1 MTATTGPTRART
13 VRTRLADLWSHRKRI
28 AAALLAAAVLVGGFA
43 AYQRYFAVTRVAFVN
58 FPGFQLAR
66 IERARQS
73 GAVRVEA
80 LDMAALDRAAGYPV
94 VYVFGR
100 GLQLDQTQIEHL
112 REAGRGGTRLFV
124 QGATN
129 PALDVTNLGG
139 PLLDA
144 ANGYLEF
151 GGAENYARLLN
162 FSRVELDG
170 KSFRSDPVEPPVER
184 SMDVLFHLD
193 DDLTLESVDAFDA
206 YYDAQGLRKPDAP
219 KIALLTSVPGPFN
232 ANRDHV
238 DAFIGALEGRAW
250 NVYPIAAVE
259 QRLDFLQRI
268 DPDLVVLMPHG
279 RLTLGRADEAI
290 AWLRERD
297 IPMLTP
303 LSVFQNHDEW
313 VTDQQ
318 GMAGALLTMS
328 VVLPELD
335 GGIAPYAVAA
345 QYTDADGYEIFDA
358 VPGRLDTFCDLVE
371 RWLALRA
378 KPNRDKRVAI
388 YYYKGPGKNAMNAG
402 SLEVAPSLLN
412 LLRSLRDA
420 GYTVEG
426 LPETDDE
433 FWDLV
438 QAKGPVLGPYARG
451 AFEEYVAT
459 GEPALV
465 PAAEY
470 AAWVAEDLEPGMRD
484 AVVEQYGPAP
494 GEYMT
499 VGEGEETALAVA
511 RVEFGNVVILPQPLP
526 GAGDDTFRLVH
537 GARKAPP
544 HPYVASY
551 LWTRNAFGADAVMH
565 FGTHGSLE
573 FTPWKQIALSTFD
586 WSDALVGGLPHVYVY
601 VMSNVGEGIIAK
613 RRSYATTVTHLTPP
627 FMEGGLY
634 EGLRPL
640 RDRLDSFRNAAEGP
654 VRAEHARTIRR
665 LATEMNLHV
674 DLGLDPD
681 ASWSADE
688 MFRLSNHVETIDG
701 EKVAQ
706 GLYTLGNAFTAAE
719 VDATAEL
726 MAIDPIAYALARID
740 TAKGAVEADDLED
753 EVFFERRYRRRAR
766 DAYARRVAGR
776 DAGAVLADLVADADL
791 QHAHA
796 WREAS
801 RRPSDDDI
809 IRGFISMGA
818 GSRGR
823 PGAKASR
830 ADAGELE
837 DLVARILP
845 HPRKVEFVERLQSEQ
860 EFARTSQL
868 LDPVQR
874 ERARTIAAVIP
885 PMAEA
890 IEIAEDPDVFALI
903 EAMQD
908 AALRERT
915 FALLK
920 DPGLVDRVEEEKR
933 RLAEERLA
941 FALDAPQVEA
951 LERAW
956 GHESAKGPAAAAG
969 EDFERTLSVDIERM
983 LSAVAFYREHRTT
996 LGDQLRGVD
1005 APVAARLRKVLGDVA
1020 FDRRLDAAVG
1030 AAEVELEERAARDAE
1045 LARAVLT
1052 LEASVTGIDRHRD
1065 GLRDSSDLEL
1075 GSVAR
1080 ALAGGYVDPS
1090 PGGDPILNPD
1100 AVPTGRN
1107 LFSIDAEKTPSP
1119 EAWTVGR
1126 GLAEA
1131 LLDEHRSRHDAWP
1144 RKVAFTLWPSDFI
1157 ATEGATIGQI
1167 FHLLGVEPVWDPFGR
1182 VADLRLMPAADLG
1195 RPRIDVVVQTAG
1207 QLRDLAASR
1216 LALIN
1221 RAVAMA
1227 AEARDADAH
1236 ANFVQAGRLRAEEV
1250 MKEKGLSPA
1259 DARRYSTLRVFGGVN
1274 GNYGTAIMEMV
1285 ESGDRWEEDAQVAD
1299 QYLRNMGAVYDEG
1312 DLWSFYAEGIFEAAL
1327 ADTEIVVQPRESHT
1341 WGALSLDH
1349 VYEFMGGLSMAVRHV
1364 TGRDADAYFND
1375 FRNAQRPRVTD
1386 LTETVWTE
1394 ARSTL
1399 LNPAWIGE
1407 LQEGGASSA
1416 EQFAETFRN
1425 TYGWNV
1431 MKPAAIDD
1439 ALWNE
1444 MYDVYVD
1451 DRHGLGVE
1459 AFFRR
1464 ENPYALQEMTAVML
1478 ETVRKGLW
1486 DATAEQVA
1494 VLAELHTR
1502 LVEEFEAGCSG
1513 FVCDNAALA
1522 TFIAE
1527 QAPADLAAAYRTEL
1541 QRNLTSS
1548 VELTEASVVLAEQDA
1563 EPRPAD
1569 TAASGPSPAR
1579 AAWLGAVL
1587 VGVLFAVALLVLRRR
1602 RTTT

>member
-1 MTATTGPTRART
+1 MTAMTERTRMRTARAR
-13 VRTRLADLWSHRKRI
+13 LARLWSRRRRI
-28 AAALLAAAVLVGGFA
+28 AAAALAAAVLWSGFA
-43 AYQRYFAVTRVAFVN
+43 AYQRHLAVTRVAFVN

-66 IERARQS
+66 IERARPH
-73 GAVRVEA
+73 GAVRIEA
-80 LDMAALDRAAGYPV
+80 LDLAALDRAAGYPV

-100 GLQLDQTQIEHL
+100 GLQLDETQLAQL
-112 REAGRGGTRLFV
+112 RAAGRRGTRLFV

-129 PALDVTNLGG
+129 PTLDVTNLRG
-139 PLLDA
+139 PQLDA
-144 ANGYLEF
+144 VNGYLKF

-162 FSRVELDG
+162 FSRAELDG
-170 KSFRSDPVEPPVER
+170 KAFRSDPVRPPVER
-184 SMDVLFHLD
+184 SMDVLFHLE
-193 DDLTLESVDAFDA
+193 DDLTFETVDAFDA
-206 YYDAQGLRKPDAP
+206 WYDAQGLAKPGAP

-238 DAFIGALEGRAW
+238 DAFIRALEGRAW
-250 NVYPIAAVE
+250 NVYPVAAVE
-259 QRLDFLQRI
+259 QRLDFLRRI
-268 DPDLVVLMPHG
+268 EPDLVVLMPHG

-297 IPMLTP
+297 VPMLTP
-303 LSVFQNHDEW
+303 LSVFRNHDDW

-335 GGIAPYAVAA
+335 GGVAPYAVAA
-345 QYTDADGYEIFDA
+345 QFTDADGYEIFDA
-358 VPGRLDTFCDLVE
+358 LPERLDTFCDLIE
-371 RWLALRA
+371 RWLALKA

-388 YYYKGPGKNAMNAG
+388 YYYKGPGKNAMTAG

-420 GYTVEG
+420 GYTVDG
-426 LPETDDE
+426 LPETDEE
-433 FWDLV
+433 FRELV
-438 QAKGPVLGPYARG
+438 QTKGAVLGPYARG
-451 AFEEYVAT
+451 AFEEYVAA
-459 GEPALV
+459 GDPALV
-465 PAAEY
+465 PTAEY
-470 AAWVAEDLEPGMRD
+470 AAWVEADLEPDMRD

-499 VGEGEETALAVA
+499 VGDGAETALAVA
-511 RVEFGNVVILPQPLP
+511 RVRFGNVAILPQPLP
-526 GAGDDTFRLVH
+526 GVGDDTFRLVH

-551 LWTRNAFGADAVMH
+551 LWTRNAFEADAVMH

-573 FTPWKQIALSTFD
+573 FTPWKQIALSSFD
-586 WSDALVGGLPHVYVY
+586 WPDALIGGLPHVYVY

-613 RRSYATTVTHLTPP
+613 RRSYAATVTHLTPP

-634 EGLRPL
+634 AGLRPL
-640 RDRLDSFRNAAEGP
+640 QDRLDNWRNAADGP

-665 LATEMNLHV
+665 LATEMSLHA

-681 ASWSADE
+681 AEWSADDL
-688 MFRLSNHVETIDG
+688 FRLSNHVETIDG
-701 EKVAQ
+701 EKVTQ
-706 GLYTLGNAFTAAE
+706 GLHTLGNAFTAE
-719 VDATAEL
+719 EIDATAEL
-726 MAIDPIAYALARID
+726 MAIDPIAWALARID
-740 TAKGAVEADDLED
+740 TVKGAVEADDLED
-753 EVFFERRYRRRAR
+753 EVFFEHRYRQRAR
-766 DAYARRVAGR
+766 RVYARRAAGR
-776 DAGAVLADLVADADL
+776 DAGTVLAGLVADEDL
-791 QHAHA
+791 RHAHA
-796 WREAS
+796 WREAA
-801 RRPSDDDI
+801 RRPSDDEV

-818 GSRGR
+818 PARGR
-823 PGAKASR
+823 PAAAVPETR
-830 ADAGELE
+830 AGELE

-845 HPRKVEFVERLQSEQ
+845 HPGKVEFVERLRSEQ
-860 EFARTSQL
+860 EFARTSQI
-868 LDPVQR
+868 LDPAQL
-874 ERARTIAAVIP
+874 ERAKVVAAVIP

-890 IEIAEDPDVFALI
+890 LEIAQDPDVFSLL

-933 RLAEERLA
+933 RLAAERLA
-941 FALDAPQVEA
+941 SALDMPRVEA

-956 GHESAKGPAAAAG
+956 RHEAAG
-969 EDFERTLSVDIERM
+969 ELVTAASEDVERA
-983 LSAVAFYREHRTT
+983 LSAVAFYREHRTA
-996 LGDQLRGVD
+996 LRGQLRGAA
-1005 APVAARLRKVLGDVA
+1005 APAADRLRRILGDPA
-1020 FDRRLDAAVG
+1020 FDRRLGAAVDAA
-1030 AAEVELEERAARDAE
+1030 ELELQERAARDAE

-1052 LEASVTGIDRHRD
+1052 LEASVAGIDRHRG
-1065 GLRDSSDLEL
+1065 GLRDSADLEL
-1075 GSVAR
+1075 RSVAR
-1080 ALAGGYVDPS
+1080 ALAGGYVEPS
-1090 PGGDPILNPD
+1090 PGGDPIVNPD

-1107 LFSIDAEKTPSP
+1107 LYSIDAEKTPSR
-1119 EAWTVGR
+1119 EAWAVGR
-1126 GLAEA
+1126 RLAET
-1131 LLDEHRSRHDAWP
+1131 LLDEHRQRRGAYP

-1157 ATEGATIGQI
+1157 GTEGATIGQI
-1167 FHLLGVEPVWDPFGR
+1167 FYLLGVEPVWDPFGR
-1182 VADLRLMPAADLG
+1182 VANLRLIPAADLG

-1221 RAVAMA
+1221 RAVALA

-1236 ANFVQAGRLRAEEV
+1236 ANFVHAGRLRAEEV

-1285 ESGDRWEEDAQVAD
+1285 ERGDRWEDDAEVAGR
-1299 QYLRNMGAVYDEG
+1299 YLRNMGAVYDEG
-1312 DLWSFYAEGIFEAAL
+1312 ELWSFYADGVFEAAL

-1386 LTETVWTE
+1386 LNETVWTE

-1416 EQFAETFRN
+1416 ERFAETFRN

-1439 ALWNE
+1439 TLWNE
-1444 MYDVYVD
+1444 LYAVYVD
-1451 DRHGLGVE
+1451 DRHDLGVE

-1478 ETVRKGLW
+1478 ETVRKGYW
-1486 DATAEQVA
+1486 EASARQIE

-1522 TFIAE
+1522 SFIAGH
-1527 QAPADLAAAYRTEL
+1527 APPDLAESYRSEL
-1541 QRNLTSS
+1541 QRALTSS
-1548 VELTEASVVLAEQDA
+1548 VELAEAGVVLAEQEA
-1563 EPRPAD
+1563 ETQPAD
-1569 TAASGPSPAR
+1569 SPANR
-1579 AAWLGAVL
+1579 PPARRLAYLGAAIVAGLL
-1587 VGVLFAVALLVLRRR
+1587 VAALLVLRRR
-1602 RTTT
+1602 RRTT

>member
-1 MTATTGPTRART
+1 MAAQRETDEDEMTPTTEPTR
-13 VRTRLADLWSHRKRI
+13 VRTLRARLAGLWSRRRTI
-28 AAALLAAAVLVGGFA
+28 AAALLAAAGLWGAAA
-43 AYQRYFAVTRVAFVN
+43 AYQHYLAVTRVAFVN

-73 GAVRVEA
+73 GAVRVES
-80 LDMAALDRAAGYPV
+80 LDLASLDRVAGYPV
-94 VYVFGR
+94 AYVFGR
-100 GLQLDQTQIEHL
+100 GLQLDETQLEHL
-112 REAGRGGTRLFV
+112 REAGRRGTRLFV

-129 PALDVTNLGG
+129 PALDVTNLRGAQ
-139 PLLDA
+139 LDA

-170 KSFRSDPVEPPVER
+170 KAFRSDPVEPPVER

-193 DDLTLESVDAFDA
+193 DDLTFETVDAFDA
-206 YYDAQGLRKPDAP
+206 YYDAEGLAKADAP
-219 KIALLTSVPGPFN
+219 KIALITSVPGPFN

-238 DAFIGALEGRAW
+238 DAFIRALEGRAW
-250 NVYPIAAVE
+250 NVYPMAAAE
-259 QRLDFLQRI
+259 KRLDFLKRI

-290 AWLRERD
+290 GWLRERD

-303 LSVFQNHDEW
+303 VSVFQNHDDW

-318 GMAGALLTMS
+318 GMAGSMLTMS

-335 GGIAPYAVAA
+335 GGVAPYAVAA
-345 QYTDADGYEIFDA
+345 QFTDADGYEIFDA
-358 VPGRLDTFCDLVE
+358 LPERLETFCDLVE
-371 RWLALRA
+371 GWLELKA

-412 LLRSLRDA
+412 LLRALRDA

-433 FWDLV
+433 FWALV
-438 QAKGPVLGPYARG
+438 QAKGPVMGPYARG

-459 GEPALV
+459 GDPALV

-470 AAWVAEDLEPGMRD
+470 AAWVEADLEAGMRD

-511 RVEFGNVVILPQPLP
+511 RVQFGNVVILPQPLP

-537 GARKAPP
+537 GAQKAPP

-573 FTPWKQIALSTFD
+573 FTPWKQIALSAFD
-586 WSDALVGGLPHVYVY
+586 WADALVGGLPHVYVY

-613 RRSYATTVTHLTPP
+613 RRSYAATVTHLTPP

-640 RDRLDSFRNAAEGP
+640 RDRLDSYRNAADGP

-681 ASWSADE
+681 AAWSADE

-701 EKVAQ
+701 EKVTQ
-706 GLYTLGNAFTAAE
+706 GLYTLGSAFTADE
-719 VDATAEL
+719 VDSTAEL

-740 TAKGAVEADDLED
+740 TVKGAVEAADLED
-753 EVFFERRYRRRAR
+753 EVYFERRYRRRAR
-766 DAYARRVAGR
+766 DAYARRVAGA
-776 DAGAVLADLVADADL
+776 DAGAVLSSLVANADL

-818 GSRGR
+818 GARNR
-823 PGAKASR
+823 PDAAVPEAR
-830 ADAGELE
+830 AGELE

-874 ERARTIAAVIP
+874 ERAKTIAAVVP

-890 IEIAEDPDVFALI
+890 IEIAEDPDVFALL
-903 EAMQD
+903 ETMQVE
-908 AALRERT
+908 ALRERT

-933 RLAEERLA
+933 RLAAERLA

-951 LERAW
+951 LGRAW
-956 GHESAKGPAAAAG
+956 GHGSADGLVTAAS
-969 EDFERTLSVDIERM
+969 EDIEGA
-983 LSAVAFYREHRTT
+983 LSAVAFYREHRAT
-996 LGDQLRGVD
+996 LRDQLRD
-1005 APVAARLRKVLGDVA
+1005 AAAPAADGLRKILDDPA
-1020 FDRRLDAAVG
+1020 FDPRLDAAVD
-1030 AAEVELEERAARDAE
+1030 AAGVELEARAARDAE

-1052 LEASVTGIDRHRD
+1052 LETSVAGIDRHRK

-1075 GSVAR
+1075 ESVAR
-1080 ALAGGYVDPS
+1080 GLAGGYVEPT
-1090 PGGDPILNPD
+1090 PGGDPIVNPD

-1131 LLDEHRSRHDAWP
+1131 LLDEHRRRHDAWP
-1144 RKVAFTLWPSDFI
+1144 KKVAFTLWPSDFI
-1157 ATEGATIGQI
+1157 GTRGR
-1167 FHLLGVEPVWDPFGR
+1167 HHRPDLLPARGRAGVGPVRAGR
-1182 VADLRLMPAADLG
+1182 RPAPDAGG
-1195 RPRIDVVVQTAG
+1195 RPR
-1207 QLRDLAASR
+1207 
-1216 LALIN
+1216 
-1221 RAVAMA
+1221 
-1227 AEARDADAH
+1227 
-1236 ANFVQAGRLRAEEV
+1236 
-1250 MKEKGLSPA
+1250 PA
-1259 DARRYSTLRVFGGVN
+1259 
-1274 GNYGTAIMEMV
+1274 
-1285 ESGDRWEEDAQVAD
+1285 
-1299 QYLRNMGAVYDEG
+1299 
-1312 DLWSFYAEGIFEAAL
+1312 
-1327 ADTEIVVQPRESHT
+1327 PH
-1341 WGALSLDH
+1341 
-1349 VYEFMGGLSMAVRHV
+1349 
-1364 TGRDADAYFND
+1364 
-1375 FRNAQRPRVTD
+1375 
-1386 LTETVWTE
+1386 
-1394 ARSTL
+1394 
-1399 LNPAWIGE
+1399 
-1407 LQEGGASSA
+1407 
-1416 EQFAETFRN
+1416 
-1425 TYGWNV
+1425 
-1431 MKPAAIDD
+1431 
-1439 ALWNE
+1439 
-1444 MYDVYVD
+1444 
-1451 DRHGLGVE
+1451 
-1459 AFFRR
+1459 
-1464 ENPYALQEMTAVML
+1464 
-1478 ETVRKGLW
+1478 
-1486 DATAEQVA
+1486 
-1494 VLAELHTR
+1494 
-1502 LVEEFEAGCSG
+1502 
-1513 FVCDNAALA
+1513 
-1522 TFIAE
+1522 
-1527 QAPADLAAAYRTEL
+1527 
-1541 QRNLTSS
+1541 
-1548 VELTEASVVLAEQDA
+1548 
-1563 EPRPAD
+1563 
-1569 TAASGPSPAR
+1569 
-1579 AAWLGAVL
+1579 
-1587 VGVLFAVALLVLRRR
+1587 RRR
-1602 RTTT
+1602 RPDRRPAPATSPPRASR

>member
-1 MTATTGPTRART
+1 MTARMIPTRARA
-13 VRTRLADLWSHRKRI
+13 VRAQLARLWLHRKRI
-28 AAALLAAAVLVGGFA
+28 AAAALAAAALWGGFA
-43 AYQRYFAVTRVAFVN
+43 AYQRHLAVTRVAFVN

-66 IERARQS
+66 IERARPH
-73 GAVRVEA
+73 GAVRVES
-80 LDMAALDRAAGYPV
+80 LDLESLDRAASYPV

-100 GLQLDQTQIEHL
+100 GLQLEETQLAHL
-112 REAGRGGTRLFV
+112 REAGRRGTRLFV

-129 PALDVTNLGG
+129 PTIDVTNLRG
-139 PLLDA
+139 PHLDA

-151 GGAENYARLLN
+151 GGADNYARLLN

-170 KSFRSDPVEPPVER
+170 KALRSDPVQPPVER

-193 DDLTLESVDAFDA
+193 DDLTFEDVGAFNA
-206 YYDAQGLRKPDAP
+206 YYDAQGLAKPNAP

-238 DAFIGALEGRAW
+238 DAFISALEGRAW
-250 NVYPIAAVE
+250 NVYPVAAVE
-259 QRLDFLQRI
+259 KRLDFLQQI
-268 DPDLVVLMPHG
+268 APDLVVLMPHG

-303 LSVFQNHDEW
+303 VSVFQNHDDW
-313 VTDQQ
+313 VSDQQ
-318 GMAGALLTMS
+318 GMAGAMLTMS

-335 GGIAPYAVAA
+335 GGVAPYAVAA
-345 QYTDADGYEIFDA
+345 QFTDADGYEIFDA
-358 VPGRLDTFCDLVE
+358 LPERLDTFCDLVE
-371 RWLALRA
+371 RWLALKA

-402 SLEVAPSLLN
+402 SMEVAPSLLN
-412 LLRSLRDA
+412 LLRALRDA
-420 GYTVEG
+420 GYTVDG

-433 FWDLV
+433 FWQLI
-438 QAKGPVLGPYARG
+438 QTKGPVLGPYARG

-459 GEPALV
+459 GSPALV
-465 PAAEY
+465 PAGEY
-470 AAWVAEDLEPGMRD
+470 AEWLDADLEPGMRD

-499 VGEGEETALAVA
+499 TGDGEETALAVA
-511 RVEFGNVVILPQPLP
+511 RVRFGNVAILPQPLP
-526 GAGDDTFRLVH
+526 GVGDDTFRLVH
-537 GARKAPP
+537 GAQKAPP

-573 FTPWKQIALSTFD
+573 FTPWKQIALSAFD

-613 RRSYATTVTHLTPP
+613 RRSYAATVTHLTPP

-634 EGLRPL
+634 EGLGPL
-640 RDRLDSFRNAAEGP
+640 RNRLDSYRNAADGP
-654 VRAEHARTIRR
+654 VRAEHARTIQR
-665 LATEMNLHV
+665 LAAEMNLHV

-681 ASWSADE
+681 AAWSADE

-706 GLYTLGNAFTAAE
+706 GLYTLGSAFTAAE
-719 VDATAEL
+719 VDSTAEL

-740 TAKGAVEADDLED
+740 TVQGAVDAAELED
-753 EVFFERRYRRRAR
+753 EVLFDRRYRRRAR
-766 DAYARRVAGR
+766 DAYARRTAGE
-776 DAGAVLADLVADADL
+776 DAAAVLSDLVADADL

-796 WREAS
+796 WRDAA

-809 IRGFISMGA
+809 ILGFISMGA
-818 GSRGR
+818 GIRN
-823 PGAKASR
+823 R
-830 ADAGELE
+830 ADAAVAEAHAGELE

-845 HPRKVEFVERLQSEQ
+845 HPAKVEFVERLQSEQ

-874 ERARTIAAVIP
+874 ERAKTIAAVIP
-885 PMAEA
+885 PMAA
-890 IEIAEDPDVFALI
+890 ALKIAEDPDVFTLI

-908 AALRERT
+908 ETLRART
-915 FALLK
+915 FALLD

-933 RLAEERLA
+933 RLAAERLA
-941 FALDAPQVEA
+941 LALDASHIAALGLAWDHEA
-951 LERAW
+951 TGELT
-956 GHESAKGPAAAAG
+956 AAAD
-969 EDFERTLSVDIERM
+969 EVIEQTLS
-983 LSAVAFYREHRTT
+983 ATAFYREHHATLRGK
-996 LGDQLRGVD
+996 LGDVVTPEAD
-1005 APVAARLRKVLGDVA
+1005 RLRKILNDPA
-1020 FDRRLDAAVG
+1020 FDRRLDKAVDAAG
-1030 AAEVELEERAARDAE
+1030 VELEDRAARDAE

-1052 LEASVTGIDRHRD
+1052 LEAGVHGIDRHRD
-1065 GLRDSSDLEL
+1065 GLRDSTALEL
-1075 GSVAR
+1075 ESVVR
-1080 ALAGGYVDPS
+1080 ALGGGYVDPS
-1090 PGGDPILNPD
+1090 PGGDPIVNPD

-1119 EAWTVGR
+1119 EAWAVGR
-1126 GLAEA
+1126 RLAET
-1131 LLDEHRSRHDAWP
+1131 LLDEHRSRHDAYP
-1144 RKVAFTLWPSDFI
+1144 QKVAFTLWPSEFI
-1157 ATEGATIGQI
+1157 GTEGATIGQI
-1167 FHLLGVEPVWDPFGR
+1167 LYLLGVEPVWDPFGR

-1227 AEARDADAH
+1227 AEARDADAP
-1236 ANFVQAGRLRAEEV
+1236 ANFVHAGRLRAEEV
-1250 MKEKGLSPA
+1250 MKERGLSPA

-1274 GNYGTAIMEMV
+1274 GAYGTAIMEMV
-1285 ESGDRWEEDAQVAD
+1285 ERGDRWEDDAEVAG

-1312 DLWSFYAEGIFEAAL
+1312 ELWSFYADGIFEAAL
-1327 ADTEIVVQPRESHT
+1327 AGTEVVVQPRESNT

-1375 FRNAQRPRVTD
+1375 FRNTHRPRVTD
-1386 LTETVWTE
+1386 LNETVWTE

-1399 LNPAWIGE
+1399 LNPAYIGE

-1444 MYDVYVD
+1444 LYEVYVD
-1451 DRHGLGVE
+1451 DRYDIGIE

-1486 DATAEQVA
+1486 DASQQQVA
-1494 VLAELHTR
+1494 VLAELHAR

-1522 TFIAE
+1522 SFIAE
-1527 QAPADLAAAYRTEL
+1527 QAPADLATSYRREL
-1541 QRNLTSS
+1541 QRAVMSS
-1548 VELTEASVVLAEQDA
+1548 VELTDASVVLAEQEA
-1563 EPRPAD
+1563 ETRPAD
-1569 TAASGPSPAR
+1569 AAANRPGPAR
-1579 AAWLGAVL
+1579 AAWLGVAV
-1587 VGVLFAVALLVLRRR
+1587 VAALFVIALLALRRRR
-1602 RTTT
+1602 RTT

>member
-1 MTATTGPTRART
+1 M
-13 VRTRLADLWSHRKRI
+13 
-28 AAALLAAAVLVGGFA
+28 
-43 AYQRYFAVTRVAFVN
+43 
-58 FPGFQLAR
+58 
-66 IERARQS
+66 
-73 GAVRVEA
+73 
-80 LDMAALDRAAGYPV
+80 
-94 VYVFGR
+94 
-100 GLQLDQTQIEHL
+100 
-112 REAGRGGTRLFV
+112 
-124 QGATN
+124 
-129 PALDVTNLGG
+129 
-139 PLLDA
+139 
-144 ANGYLEF
+144 
-151 GGAENYARLLN
+151 
-162 FSRVELDG
+162 
-170 KSFRSDPVEPPVER
+170 
-184 SMDVLFHLD
+184 
-193 DDLTLESVDAFDA
+193 
-206 YYDAQGLRKPDAP
+206 
-219 KIALLTSVPGPFN
+219 
-232 ANRDHV
+232 
-238 DAFIGALEGRAW
+238 
-250 NVYPIAAVE
+250 
-259 QRLDFLQRI
+259 
-268 DPDLVVLMPHG
+268 
-279 RLTLGRADEAI
+279 
-290 AWLRERD
+290 
-297 IPMLTP
+297 
-303 LSVFQNHDEW
+303 
-313 VTDQQ
+313 
-318 GMAGALLTMS
+318 
-328 VVLPELD
+328 
-335 GGIAPYAVAA
+335 
-345 QYTDADGYEIFDA
+345 
-358 VPGRLDTFCDLVE
+358 
-371 RWLALRA
+371 
-378 KPNRDKRVAI
+378 
-388 YYYKGPGKNAMNAG
+388 
-402 SLEVAPSLLN
+402 
-412 LLRSLRDA
+412 
-420 GYTVEG
+420 
-426 LPETDDE
+426 
-433 FWDLV
+433 
-438 QAKGPVLGPYARG
+438 
-451 AFEEYVAT
+451 
-459 GEPALV
+459 
-465 PAAEY
+465 
-470 AAWVAEDLEPGMRD
+470 
-484 AVVEQYGPAP
+484 
-494 GEYMT
+494 
-499 VGEGEETALAVA
+499 
-511 RVEFGNVVILPQPLP
+511 
-526 GAGDDTFRLVH
+526 
-537 GARKAPP
+537 
-544 HPYVASY
+544 
-551 LWTRNAFGADAVMH
+551 
-565 FGTHGSLE
+565 
-573 FTPWKQIALSTFD
+573 
-586 WSDALVGGLPHVYVY
+586 
-601 VMSNVGEGIIAK
+601 
-613 RRSYATTVTHLTPP
+613 
-627 FMEGGLY
+627 
-634 EGLRPL
+634 
-640 RDRLDSFRNAAEGP
+640 
-654 VRAEHARTIRR
+654 
-665 LATEMNLHV
+665 
-674 DLGLDPD
+674 
-681 ASWSADE
+681 
-688 MFRLSNHVETIDG
+688 
-701 EKVAQ
+701 
-706 GLYTLGNAFTAAE
+706 
-719 VDATAEL
+719 
-726 MAIDPIAYALARID
+726 
-740 TAKGAVEADDLED
+740 
-753 EVFFERRYRRRAR
+753 
-766 DAYARRVAGR
+766 
-776 DAGAVLADLVADADL
+776 LADLVADADL

-818 GSRGR
+818 GGR
-823 PGAKASR
+823 DRPKATASKAR
-830 ADAGELE
+830 AGELE

-874 ERARTIAAVIP
+874 ERAKTIAAVIP

-890 IEIAEDPDVFALI
+890 IEIAEDPDVFPLL

-941 FALDAPQVEA
+941 LALDAPQVEA

-956 GHESAKGPAAAAG
+956 RHEADGGLAAAAS
-969 EDFERTLSVDIERM
+969 EDIERT
-983 LSAVAFYREHRTT
+983 LSAVAFYREHRTA
-996 LGDQLRGVD
+996 LGGQLRAVD
-1005 APVAARLRKVLGDVA
+1005 APAADRLRKVLDDAA

-1030 AAEVELEERAARDAE
+1030 AAEVELEARAARDAE

-1090 PGGDPILNPD
+1090 PGGDPIVNPD

-1131 LLDEHRSRHDAWP
+1131 LLEEHRSRHDAYP

-1157 ATEGATIGQI
+1157 GTEGATIGQI
-1167 FHLLGVEPVWDPFGR
+1167 FYLLGVEPVWDPFGR

-1227 AEARDADAH
+1227 AEARDGDAH

-1285 ESGDRWEEDAQVAD
+1285 ERGDRWEDDAEVAG

-1312 DLWSFYAEGIFEAAL
+1312 ELWSFYAEGIFEAAL

-1399 LNPAWIGE
+1399 LNPAYIGE

-1439 ALWNE
+1439 ALWDE
-1444 MYDVYVD
+1444 LYEVYVD
-1451 DRHGLGVE
+1451 DRHDLGVE

-1486 DATAEQVA
+1486 DATPQQVA

-1522 TFIAE
+1522 SFIAE
-1527 QAPADLAAAYRTEL
+1527 SAPADLAAAYRSEL
-1541 QRNLTSS
+1541 QRNLTTS
-1548 VELTEASVVLAEQDA
+1548 VELAEASVVLAEQDA

-1569 TAASGPSPAR
+1569 AAASGPSPAR
-1579 AAWLGAVL
+1579 AAWLGVVL
-1587 VGVLFAVALLVLRRR
+1587 VAALFAVALLVLRRR
-1602 RTTT
+1602 RTT

>member
-1 MTATTGPTRART
+1 MTPTTEPTRTRAIR
-13 VRTRLADLWSHRKRI
+13 RRLAELWSHRKRI
-28 AAALLAAAVLVGGFA
+28 AAALLAAAVLGSGFV
-43 AYQRYFAVTRVAFVN
+43 AYQHYLAVTRVAFVN

-100 GLQLDQTQIEHL
+100 GLQLDEAQLAHL
-112 REAGRGGTRLFV
+112 REAGRRGTRLFV

-129 PALDVTNLGG
+129 PALDVTNLRG
-139 PLLDA
+139 PQLDA
-144 ANGYLEF
+144 ANAYLEF

-162 FSRVELDG
+162 FSRAELDG
-170 KSFRSDPVEPPVER
+170 KAFRADPVQPPVER

-193 DDLTLESVDAFDA
+193 DDLTFETVDAFDD
-206 YYDAQGLRKPDAP
+206 YYDAQGLAKADAP
-219 KIALLTSVPGPFN
+219 TIALLTSVPGPFN

-238 DAFIGALEGRAW
+238 DAFIRALEGRAW
-250 NVYPIAAVE
+250 NVYPLAATE
-259 QRLDFLQRI
+259 KRLDFLRQI
-268 DPDLVVLMPHG
+268 EPDLVVLMPHG

-290 AWLRERD
+290 SWLRERD

-303 LSVFQNHDEW
+303 LSVFQNHDDW
-313 VTDQQ
+313 ATDQQ

-345 QYTDADGYEIFDA
+345 QFTDADGYEIFDA
-358 VPGRLDTFCDLVE
+358 LPERLETFCDLVE
-371 RWLALRA
+371 RWLALKA

-402 SLEVAPSLLN
+402 SMEVAPSLLN

-433 FWDLV
+433 FWELV
-438 QAKGPVLGPYARG
+438 QTKGPVLGPYARG
-451 AFEEYVAT
+451 AFEEFVAA

-465 PAAEY
+465 PAGEY
-470 AAWVAEDLEPGMRD
+470 AAWLAEDLEPGMRD

-640 RDRLDSFRNAAEGP
+640 RDRLDSYRNAADGP

-665 LATEMNLHV
+665 LAAEMNLHV

-681 ASWSADE
+681 AAWSADE

-706 GLYTLGNAFTAAE
+706 GLYTLGSAFTATE
-719 VDATAEL
+719 VDSTAEL

-740 TAKGAVEADDLED
+740 TVKGAVEADDLED
-753 EVFFERRYRRRAR
+753 EVFFDRRYRQRAR
-766 DAYARRVAGR
+766 GAYARRVAGR
-776 DAGAVLADLVADADL
+776 DAEAVLADLVADADR
-791 QHAHA
+791 QHARA
-796 WREAS
+796 WREAA

-809 IRGFISMGA
+809 IRGFISMGT
-818 GSRGR
+818 GSRNR
-823 PGAKASR
+823 PKATASKAR
-830 ADAGELE
+830 AGELE

-890 IEIAEDPDVFALI
+890 IEIAEDPDVFALL

-908 AALRERT
+908 GALRERT

-933 RLAEERLA
+933 RLAAERLA
-941 FALDAPQVEA
+941 LALDAPQVEA

-956 GHESAKGPAAAAG
+956 RHESAKGLAAAAS
-969 EDFERTLSVDIERM
+969 EDIGRT
-983 LSAVAFYREHRTT
+983 LSAVAFYREHRAT
-996 LGDQLRGVD
+996 LDGQLRGVD
-1005 APVAARLRKVLGDVA
+1005 KPAADRLRKILDDAA

-1090 PGGDPILNPD
+1090 PGGDPIVNPD

-1119 EAWTVGR
+1119 EAWAVGR
-1126 GLAEA
+1126 RLAEA
-1131 LLDEHRSRHDAWP
+1131 LLEEHRSRHDAYP

-1157 ATEGATIGQI
+1157 GTEGATIGQI
-1167 FHLLGVEPVWDPFGR
+1167 FYLLGVEPVWDPFGR

-1285 ESGDRWEEDAQVAD
+1285 ERGDRWEDDAEVAG

-1312 DLWSFYAEGIFEAAL
+1312 ELWSFYAEGIFEAAL

-1399 LNPAWIGE
+1399 LNPAYISE

-1416 EQFAETFRN
+1416 GQFAETFRN

-1444 MYDVYVD
+1444 LYEVYVD
-1451 DRHGLGVE
+1451 DRHDLGVE

-1522 TFIAE
+1522 SFIAE
-1527 QAPADLAAAYRTEL
+1527 QAPADLAAAYRSEL

-1569 TAASGPSPAR
+1569 AAASGPSPAR

-1587 VGVLFAVALLVLRRR
+1587 VAALFAVALLVLRRR
-1602 RTTT
+1602 RTT

>member
-1 MTATTGPTRART
+1 MTPTTEPTR
-13 VRTRLADLWSHRKRI
+13 VRTLRARLAGLWSHRRTI
-28 AAALLAAAVLVGGFA
+28 AAALLAAAGLWGAAA
-43 AYQRYFAVTRVAFVN
+43 AYQHYLAVTRVAFVN

-73 GAVRVEA
+73 GAVRVES
-80 LDMAALDRAAGYPV
+80 LDLASLERVADHPV
-94 VYVFGR
+94 AYIFGR
-100 GLQLDQTQIEHL
+100 GLQLDETQLGHL
-112 REAGRGGTRLFV
+112 REAGRRGTRLFV

-129 PALDVTNLGG
+129 PALDVTNLRGAQ
-139 PLLDA
+139 LDA

-170 KSFRSDPVEPPVER
+170 KAFRADPVEPPVER

-193 DDLTLESVDAFDA
+193 DDLTFETVDAFDA
-206 YYDAQGLRKPDAP
+206 YYDGQGLAKAEAP
-219 KIALLTSVPGPFN
+219 KIALITSVPGPFN

-238 DAFIGALEGRAW
+238 DAFIRALEGRAW
-250 NVYPIAAVE
+250 NVYPMAAAE
-259 QRLDFLQRI
+259 KRLDFLKRI

-290 AWLRERD
+290 GWLRERD

-303 LSVFQNHDEW
+303 VSVFQNHDDW

-318 GMAGALLTMS
+318 GMAGSMLTMS

-335 GGIAPYAVAA
+335 GGVAPYAVAA
-345 QYTDADGYEIFDA
+345 QFTDADGYEIFDA
-358 VPGRLDTFCDLVE
+358 LPERLETFCDLVE
-371 RWLALRA
+371 GWLTLKA

-412 LLRSLRDA
+412 LLRALRDA
-420 GYTVEG
+420 GYNVEG

-433 FWDLV
+433 FWALV
-438 QAKGPVLGPYARG
+438 QAKGPVMGPYARG

-459 GEPALV
+459 GDPALV

-470 AAWVAEDLEPGMRD
+470 AAWLAEDLEPGMRD

-499 VGEGEETALAVA
+499 VGDEGGEAALAVA
-511 RVEFGNVVILPQPLP
+511 RVQFGNVVILPQPLP

-573 FTPWKQIALSTFD
+573 FTPWKQIALSAFD
-586 WSDALVGGLPHVYVY
+586 WADALVGGLPHVYVY

-613 RRSYATTVTHLTPP
+613 RRSYAATVTHLTPP

-640 RDRLDSFRNAAEGP
+640 RDRLDSFRNAADGP

-681 ASWSADE
+681 AAWTADE

-701 EKVAQ
+701 EKVTQ
-706 GLYTLGNAFTAAE
+706 GLYTLGSAFTGEE
-719 VDATAEL
+719 VDSTAEL

-740 TAKGAVEADDLED
+740 TVKGAVEAADLED
-753 EVFFERRYRRRAR
+753 EVYFERRYRRRAR
-766 DAYARRVAGR
+766 DAYARRVAGG
-776 DAGAVLADLVADADL
+776 DAGSVLSGLVADADL

-818 GSRGR
+818 GGRNR
-823 PGAKASR
+823 PGAAVSAAR
-830 ADAGELE
+830 AGELE
-837 DLVARILP
+837 DLVARVMP

-874 ERARTIAAVIP
+874 ERAKTIAAVIP

-890 IEIAEDPDVFALI
+890 LEIAEDPDVFALL

-908 AALRERT
+908 AGLRERT

-933 RLAEERLA
+933 RLAAERLA
-941 FALDAPQVEA
+941 FALDAPQVDA
-951 LERAW
+951 LGRAW
-956 GHESAKGPAAAAG
+956 DHESAGGLVTAAS
-969 EDFERTLSVDIERM
+969 EDIEGA
-983 LSAVAFYREHRTT
+983 LSAVAFYREHRAT
-996 LGDQLRGVD
+996 LRDQLRDAD
-1005 APVAARLRKVLGDVA
+1005 APAADGLRKILDDPA
-1020 FDRRLDAAVG
+1020 FDPRLDAAVD
-1030 AAEVELEERAARDAE
+1030 AAGVELETRAARDAE

-1052 LEASVTGIDRHRD
+1052 LETSVAGIDRHRK

-1075 GSVAR
+1075 ASVAR
-1080 ALAGGYVDPS
+1080 GLAGGYVEPT
-1090 PGGDPILNPD
+1090 PGGDPIVNPD

-1131 LLDEHRSRHDAWP
+1131 LLDEHRRRHDAWP
-1144 RKVAFTLWPSDFI
+1144 KKVAFTLWPSDFI
-1157 ATEGATIGQI
+1157 GTEGATIGQI
-1167 FHLLGVEPVWDPFGR
+1167 FYLLGVEPVWDPFGR

-1227 AEARDADAH
+1227 AEARDAEAH
-1236 ANFVQAGRLRAEEV
+1236 ANFVEEGRLRAEEV
-1250 MKEKGLSPA
+1250 MMARGLSPA

-1274 GNYGTAIMEMV
+1274 GAYGTAIMGMV
-1285 ESGDRWEEDAQVAD
+1285 ESGDRWEDDAEVAG

-1312 DLWSFYAEGIFEAAL
+1312 ELWSFYADGIFEAAL
-1327 ADTEIVVQPRESHT
+1327 AGTEVVVQPRESHT

-1349 VYEFMGGLSMAVRHV
+1349 VYEFMGGLSLAVRHV

-1399 LNPAWIGE
+1399 LNPAYIGE
-1407 LQEGGASSA
+1407 MQAGGASSA
-1416 EQFAETFRN
+1416 ETFAETFRN

-1444 MYDVYVD
+1444 LYEVYVD
-1451 DRHGLGVE
+1451 DRHDLGVE
-1459 AFFRR
+1459 DFFRR

-1486 DATAEQVA
+1486 DATAQQVA

-1522 TFIAE
+1522 SFIAE
-1527 QAPADLAAAYRTEL
+1527 QAPTDLAAAYRGEL
-1541 QRNLTSS
+1541 QRNLTTS
-1548 VELTEASVVLAEQDA
+1548 VELTEASVVLAQQDA

-1569 TAASGPSPAR
+1569 AAANHPTPAR
-1579 AAWLGAVL
+1579 LAWLGAIAVAGLFVL
-1587 VGVLFAVALLVLRRR
+1587 ALLVLRRR
-1602 RTTT
+1602 RSTT

>member
-1 MTATTGPTRART
+1 MTPTTEPTRVRT
-13 VRTRLADLWSHRKRI
+13 LRTRLAGLWSLRRTI
-28 AAALLAAAVLVGGFA
+28 AAALLATAGLWGAAA
-43 AYQRYFAVTRVAFVN
+43 AYQHYLAVTRVAFVN

-66 IERARQS
+66 IERARES
-73 GAVRVEA
+73 GAVRVES
-80 LDMAALDRAAGYPV
+80 LDLASLDRVADHPV
-94 VYVFGR
+94 AYIFGR
-100 GLQLDQTQIEHL
+100 GLQLDETQLGHL
-112 REAGRGGTRLFV
+112 REAGRRGTRLFV

-129 PALDVTNLGG
+129 PALDVTNLRGAQ
-139 PLLDA
+139 LDA

-170 KSFRSDPVEPPVER
+170 KAFRADPVEPPVER

-193 DDLTLESVDAFDA
+193 DNLTFETVDAFNA
-206 YYDAQGLRKPDAP
+206 YYDAQGLAKTDAP
-219 KIALLTSVPGPFN
+219 RIALITSVPGPFN

-238 DAFIGALEGRAW
+238 DAFIRALEGRAW
-250 NVYPIAAVE
+250 NVYPMAAAE
-259 QRLDFLQRI
+259 RRLDFLKRI

-290 AWLRERD
+290 GWLRERD

-303 LSVFQNHDEW
+303 VSVFQNHDDW
-313 VTDQQ
+313 VRDQQ
-318 GMAGALLTMS
+318 GMAGSMLTMS

-335 GGIAPYAVAA
+335 GGFAPYAVAA
-345 QYTDADGYEIFDA
+345 QFTDADGYEIFDA
-358 VPGRLDTFCDLVE
+358 LPERLETFCDLVE
-371 RWLALRA
+371 GWLELKA

-412 LLRSLRDA
+412 LLRALRDA

-433 FWDLV
+433 FWALV
-438 QAKGPVLGPYARG
+438 QAKGPVMGPYARG

-459 GEPALV
+459 GDPALV

-470 AAWVAEDLEPGMRD
+470 AAWVEADLEPGMRD

-537 GARKAPP
+537 GAQKAPP

-551 LWTRNAFGADAVMH
+551 LWTRNAFQADAVMH

-573 FTPWKQIALSTFD
+573 FTPWKQIALSAFD
-586 WSDALVGGLPHVYVY
+586 WADALVGGLPHVYVY

-613 RRSYATTVTHLTPP
+613 RRSYAATVTHLTPP

-640 RDRLDSFRNAAEGP
+640 RDRLDSWRNAAEGP

-665 LATEMNLHV
+665 LATEMSLHV

-681 ASWSADE
+681 AAWTVDE

-701 EKVAQ
+701 EKVTQ
-706 GLYTLGNAFTAAE
+706 GLYTLGSAFSADE
-719 VDATAEL
+719 VDSTAEL

-740 TAKGAVEADDLED
+740 TVKGAVEAADLED
-753 EVFFERRYRRRAR
+753 EAYFERRYRRRAR
-766 DAYARRVAGR
+766 DAYARRVAGGS
-776 DAGAVLADLVADADL
+776 AGAVLSDLVADADL

-818 GSRGR
+818 GTRSR
-823 PGAKASR
+823 PGAAVPAAR
-830 ADAGELE
+830 AGELE
-837 DLVARILP
+837 DLVARVMP

-874 ERARTIAAVIP
+874 ERAKTIAAVIP

-890 IEIAEDPDVFALI
+890 LEIAEDPDVFALL

-915 FALLK
+915 FALLE

-933 RLAEERLA
+933 RLASERLA

-951 LERAW
+951 LGRAW
-956 GHESAKGPAAAAG
+956 GHEPAGGLVTAAS
-969 EDFERTLSVDIERM
+969 EDIEGA
-983 LSAVAFYREHRTT
+983 LSAVAFYREHRAT
-996 LGDQLRGVD
+996 LRDQLRDAD
-1005 APVAARLRKVLGDVA
+1005 APAADELRKILDDPA
-1020 FDRRLDAAVG
+1020 FDRRLDAAVD
-1030 AAEVELEERAARDAE
+1030 AAGVELEERGARDAE

-1052 LEASVTGIDRHRD
+1052 LETSVAGIDRHRK

-1075 GSVAR
+1075 ASVAR
-1080 ALAGGYVDPS
+1080 GLAGGYVEPT
-1090 PGGDPILNPD
+1090 PGGDPIVNPD

-1131 LLDEHRSRHDAWP
+1131 LLDQHRQRHDAYP

-1157 ATEGATIGQI
+1157 GTEGATIGQI
-1167 FHLLGVEPVWDPFGR
+1167 FYLLGVEPVWDPFGR

-1227 AEARDADAH
+1227 AEARDAEAH
-1236 ANFVQAGRLRAEEV
+1236 ANFVEEGRLRAEEV
-1250 MKEKGLSPA
+1250 MMARGLSPA

-1274 GNYGTAIMEMV
+1274 GNYGTAIMGMV
-1285 ESGDRWEEDAQVAD
+1285 ESGDRWEDDAEVAG

-1312 DLWSFYAEGIFEAAL
+1312 ELWSFYAEGVFEAAL
-1327 ADTEIVVQPRESHT
+1327 AGTEIVVQPRESHT

-1349 VYEFMGGLSMAVRHV
+1349 VYEFMGGLSLAVRHV

-1399 LNPAWIGE
+1399 LNPAYIGE
-1407 LQEGGASSA
+1407 MQEGGASSA
-1416 EQFAETFRN
+1416 EKFAETFRN

-1444 MYDVYVD
+1444 LYEVYVD
-1451 DRHGLGVE
+1451 DRHDLGVHD
-1459 AFFRR
+1459 FFRR

-1486 DATAEQVA
+1486 EATAQQVA

-1522 TFIAE
+1522 SFIAE
-1527 QAPADLAAAYRTEL
+1527 QAPADLAAAYRSEL
-1541 QRNLTSS
+1541 QRNLTTS
-1548 VELTEASVVLAEQDA
+1548 VELTEASVVLAQQEA

-1569 TAASGPSPAR
+1569 AAANRPTPAR
-1579 AAWLGAVL
+1579 AAWLGVVL
-1587 VGVLFAVALLVLRRR
+1587 AAGLFVVALLVLRRR
-1602 RTTT
+1602 RSTT

>member
-1 MTATTGPTRART
+1 MTPTTEPTRTRAIR
-13 VRTRLADLWSHRKRI
+13 RRLAELWSHRKRI
-28 AAALLAAAVLVGGFA
+28 AAALLAAAVLGSGFV
-43 AYQRYFAVTRVAFVN
+43 AYQHYLAVTRVAFVN

-100 GLQLDQTQIEHL
+100 GLQLDEAQLAHL
-112 REAGRGGTRLFV
+112 REAGRRGTRLFV

-129 PALDVTNLGG
+129 PALDVTNLRG
-139 PLLDA
+139 PQLDA
-144 ANGYLEF
+144 VNGYLEF

-170 KSFRSDPVEPPVER
+170 KPFRSDPVQPPVER

-193 DDLTLESVDAFDA
+193 DDLTFETVDAFDA
-206 YYDAQGLRKPDAP
+206 HYDAQGLAKPGAP
-219 KIALLTSVPGPFN
+219 KIALITSVPGPFN

-238 DAFIGALEGRAW
+238 DAFIRALEGREW
-250 NVYPIAAVE
+250 NVFPMAAAE
-259 QRLDFLQRI
+259 KRLDFLRRI

-303 LSVFQNHDEW
+303 VSVFQNHDDW

-318 GMAGALLTMS
+318 GMAGSMLTMS

-335 GGIAPYAVAA
+335 GGVAPYAVAA
-345 QYTDADGYEIFDA
+345 QFTDADGYEIFDA
-358 VPGRLDTFCDLVE
+358 LPERLDTFCDLVE
-371 RWLALRA
+371 RWLALKT

-402 SLEVAPSLLN
+402 SMEVAPSLLN

-433 FWDLV
+433 FWELV

-451 AFEEYVAT
+451 AFEEFLAA
-459 GEPALV
+459 GDPALV
-465 PAAEY
+465 PAGEY
-470 AAWVAEDLEPGMRD
+470 AAWLEADLEPGMRD

-511 RVEFGNVVILPQPLP
+511 RVQFGNVVILPQPLP
-526 GAGDDTFRLVH
+526 GVGDDTFRLVH
-537 GARKAPP
+537 GAQKAPP

-551 LWTRNAFGADAVMH
+551 LWTRNAFEADAVMH

-573 FTPWKQIALSTFD
+573 FTPWKQIALSAFD

-601 VMSNVGEGIIAK
+601 IMSNVGEGIIAK
-613 RRSYATTVTHLTPP
+613 RRSYAATVTHLTPP

-640 RDRLDSFRNAAEGP
+640 RDRLNSYRNAADGP

-665 LATEMNLHV
+665 LATEMSLHV

-681 ASWSADE
+681 KEWSADE

-706 GLYTLGNAFTAAE
+706 GLYTLGDAFTAGE

-740 TAKGAVEADDLED
+740 SVKGAVDAAELED
-753 EVFFERRYRRRAR
+753 EVLFERRYRRRAR
-766 DAYARRVAGR
+766 DAYARRVAGG
-776 DAGAVLADLVADADL
+776 DARTVLADLVADADL

-796 WREAS
+796 WREAA

-818 GSRGR
+818 GSRNR
-823 PGAKASR
+823 PDATVSAAR
-830 ADAGELE
+830 AGELE

-845 HPRKVEFVERLQSEQ
+845 HPRKAEFVERLQSEQ

-874 ERARTIAAVIP
+874 ERAKTIAAVIP

-890 IEIAEDPDVFALI
+890 IEIAEDPDVFALL
-903 EAMQD
+903 EVMQD

-933 RLAEERLA
+933 RLAAERLA
-941 FALDAPQVEA
+941 FALDTPQVES
-951 LERAW
+951 LGRAW
-956 GHESAKGPAAAAG
+956 DHESDGELVTAAN
-969 EDFERTLSVDIERM
+969 EDIEQA
-983 LSAVAFYREHRTT
+983 LSAAAFYREHRAT
-996 LGDQLRGVD
+996 LRGQLRDVD
-1005 APVAARLRKVLGDVA
+1005 APAADRLRKILDDPA
-1020 FDRRLDAAVG
+1020 FDRRLDGAVD
-1030 AAEVELEERAARDAE
+1030 AAELELEDRAARDAE

-1052 LEASVTGIDRHRD
+1052 LEASVAGIDRHRD

-1075 GSVAR
+1075 KSVAR
-1080 ALAGGYVDPS
+1080 ALAGGYVEPS
-1090 PGGDPILNPD
+1090 PGGDPIVNPD

-1107 LFSIDAEKTPSP
+1107 LFSIDAEKTPSQ
-1119 EAWTVGR
+1119 EAWAVGR
-1126 GLAEA
+1126 TLAET
-1131 LLDEHRSRHDAWP
+1131 LLDEHRRRHDAYP

-1157 ATEGATIGQI
+1157 GTEGATIGQI
-1167 FHLLGVEPVWDPFGR
+1167 FYLLGVEPVWDPFGR
-1182 VADLRLMPAADLG
+1182 VADLRLIPAADLG

-1236 ANFVQAGRLRAEEV
+1236 ANFVHAGRLRAEEV

-1285 ESGDRWEEDAQVAD
+1285 ERGDRWEDDAEVAG

-1312 DLWSFYAEGIFEAAL
+1312 ELWSFYAEGIFEAAL

-1386 LTETVWTE
+1386 LNETVWTE

-1399 LNPAWIGE
+1399 LNPAYIGE

-1444 MYDVYVD
+1444 LYDVYVD
-1451 DRHGLGVE
+1451 DRYDIGIE
-1459 AFFRR
+1459 DFFRR

-1478 ETVRKGLW
+1478 ETVRKGYW
-1486 DATAEQVA
+1486 EASARQVE

-1522 TFIAE
+1522 SFIAE
-1527 QAPADLAAAYRTEL
+1527 QAPPDLAASYLNEL
-1541 QRNLTSS
+1541 QRALTSS

-1563 EPRPAD
+1563 ETRPDAP
-1569 TAASGPSPAR
+1569 ASQPPAR
-1579 AAWLGAVL
+1579 RLAYLGAAIVAGLL
-1587 VGVLFAVALLVLRRR
+1587 VIALIVLRRR
-1602 RTTT
+1602 STT

>member
-1 MTATTGPTRART
+1 MTGRTKPGRTTRVRAWLAT
-13 VRTRLADLWSHRKRI
+13 LWAHRRRI
-28 AAALLAAAVLVGGFA
+28 AAAALAAAVLWSGFA
-43 AYQRYFAVTRVAFVN
+43 VWQGHIAVTRVAFVN

-66 IERARQS
+66 IERARRS
-73 GAVRVEA
+73 GAVQVEA
-80 LDMAALDRAAGYPV
+80 LDLEALHRAASYPV

-100 GLQLDQTQIEHL
+100 GLQLDQTQLAQL
-112 REAGRGGTRLFV
+112 READRRGARLFV

-139 PLLDA
+139 RQLDA
-144 ANGYLEF
+144 VSGYLEF

-170 KSFRSDPVEPPVER
+170 KTFRSEPVQPPVER
-184 SMDVLFHLD
+184 SMDVLFHLED
-193 DDLTLESVDAFDA
+193 DRTFETVDAFEGW
-206 YYDAQGLRKPDAP
+206 YEAQGLVKPGRP

-238 DAFIGALEGRAW
+238 DAFIRALEDRAW
-250 NVYPIAAVE
+250 NVYPLASTE
-259 QRLDFLQRI
+259 KRLDFLRRI
-268 DPDLVVLMPHG
+268 EPDLVVLMPHG
-279 RLTLGRADEAI
+279 RLTLGRADEAL

-297 IPMLTP
+297 VPMLTP
-303 LSVFQNHDEW
+303 VSVFRNHDDW
-313 VTDQQ
+313 AADQQ

-335 GGIAPYAVAA
+335 GGVAPYAVAA
-345 QYTDADGYEIFDA
+345 QFTDADGYEIFDA
-358 VPGRLDTFCDLVE
+358 LPERLDTFCDLIE
-371 RWLALRA
+371 RWLTLKT
-378 KPNRDKRVAI
+378 KPNRDKRVAV
-388 YYYKGPGKNAMNAG
+388 YYYKGPGRNAMTA
-402 SLEVAPSLLN
+402 SDMEVAPSLLN

-420 GYTVEG
+420 GYTVDG
-426 LPETDDE
+426 LPETEEE
-433 FWDLV
+433 FWRLI
-438 QAKGPVLGPYARG
+438 QTKGPVLGPYARG
-451 AFEEYVAT
+451 AFEEYLAA
-459 GEPALV
+459 GDPALV
-465 PAAEY
+465 PAGEY
-470 AAWVAEDLEPGMRD
+470 AAWLEADLAPDVRD
-484 AVVEQYGPAP
+484 AVVARYGPAP

-499 VGEGEETALAVA
+499 VGDGEETALAVA
-511 RVEFGNVVILPQPLP
+511 RVRFGNVVLLPQPLP
-526 GAGDDTFRLVH
+526 GVGDDTFRLVH

-551 LWTRNAFGADAVMH
+551 LWTRNAFDADAVVH

-573 FTPWKQIALSTFD
+573 FTPWRQIALSSSD
-586 WSDALVGGLPHVYVY
+586 WSDALIGGIPHVYVY

-613 RRSYATTVTHLTPP
+613 RRSYAATVTHLTPP

-640 RDRLDSFRNAAEGP
+640 RDRLDAFRGAADGP
-654 VRAEHARTIRR
+654 VRAEQARTIRR
-665 LATEMNLHV
+665 LAAEMSLHV

-681 ASWSADE
+681 ADWSADDL
-688 MFRLSNHVETIDG
+688 FRLSNHVETIDG

-706 GLYTLGNAFTAAE
+706 GLYTLGDVFTPEE

-726 MAIDPIAYALARID
+726 MAIDPIAYALSRID
-740 TAKGAVEADDLED
+740 VVESAVDAAELED
-753 EVFFERRYRRRAR
+753 EVFFERRYRQRARRA
-766 DAYARRVAGR
+766 YAQRAAGR
-776 DAGAVLADLVADADL
+776 DAGTVLFDLVAEEDL
-791 QHAHA
+791 RRAHA
-796 WREAS
+796 WREAA
-801 RRPSDDDI
+801 RRPSDDDV

-818 GSRGR
+818 PARPR
-823 PGAKASR
+823 PGSAAAESR
-830 ADAGELE
+830 AGELE
-837 DLVARILP
+837 DLVARIRP
-845 HPRKVEFVERLQSEQ
+845 HPKKVEFVERLQSEQ
-860 EFARTSQL
+860 EFARMSQI
-868 LDPVQR
+868 LDPAR
-874 ERARTIAAVIP
+874 LERARTIAAVIP

-890 IEIAEDPDVFALI
+890 LETAEDPDVFALL

-908 AALRERT
+908 PPLRERT
-915 FALLK
+915 FTLLK
-920 DPGLVDRVEEEKR
+920 DPGLVDRVEEERR
-933 RLAEERLA
+933 RLAAERLA
-941 FALDAPQVEA
+941 FALEAPRVEA

-956 GHESAKGPAAAAG
+956 GHESAGGLLTAATADVEHA
-969 EDFERTLSVDIERM
+969 
-983 LSAVAFYREHRTT
+983 LSAAAFYREHRPA
-996 LGDQLRGVD
+996 LRGQLPDVD
-1005 APVAARLRKVLGDVA
+1005 EPPADRLRRILDDPA
-1020 FDRRLDAAVG
+1020 FDRRLDAAAD
-1030 AAEVELEERAARDAE
+1030 AATIELQERAARDAE
-1045 LARAVLT
+1045 FARAVLT
-1052 LEASVTGIDRHRD
+1052 LEAAVAGVDRHRD

-1075 GSVAR
+1075 RSVAR
-1080 ALAGGYVDPS
+1080 ALAGGYVEPS
-1090 PGGDPILNPD
+1090 PGGDPIVNPD

-1107 LFSIDAEKTPSP
+1107 LYAIDAEKTPSP
-1119 EAWTVGR
+1119 EAWAVGR
-1126 GLAEA
+1126 KLAET
-1131 LLDEHRSRHDAWP
+1131 LLDEHRRRRGAWP

-1157 ATEGATIGQI
+1157 GTEGATIGQI
-1167 FHLLGVEPVWDPFGR
+1167 FYLLGVEPVWDPFGR
-1182 VADLRLMPAADLG
+1182 VADLRLIPEADLG

-1227 AEARDADAH
+1227 AGARDGDAH
-1236 ANFVQAGRLRAEEV
+1236 PNFVRAGRLRAEEV

-1285 ESGDRWEEDAQVAD
+1285 ERGDRWEDDADVAG

-1312 DLWSFYAEGIFEAAL
+1312 ELWSFYADGVFEAAL

-1364 TGRDADAYFND
+1364 TGSDADAYFND

-1386 LTETVWTE
+1386 LDSTVWTE

-1407 LQEGGASSA
+1407 MQEGGASSA

-1444 MYDVYVD
+1444 LYDVYVD
-1451 DRHGLGVE
+1451 DRHDVGVE

-1478 ETVRKGLW
+1478 ETVRKGYW
-1486 DATAEQVA
+1486 DAAPEQVA
-1494 VLAELHTR
+1494 ALAELHTG
-1502 LVEEFEAGCSG
+1502 LVREFEAGCSG

-1522 TFIAE
+1522 SFIAE
-1527 QAPADLAAAYRTEL
+1527 QAPPDLAAAYRGEL
-1541 QRNLTSS
+1541 RRALTSS
-1548 VELTEASVVLAEQDA
+1548 VELTDASVVLADQTA
-1563 EPRPAD
+1563 ETRPAD
-1569 TAASGPSPAR
+1569 APANR
-1579 AAWLGAVL
+1579 PGREGAAWLGALL
-1587 VGVLFAVALLVLRRR
+1587 VAVLFGAALLVLRRR
-1602 RTTT
+1602 RGVS

>member
-1 MTATTGPTRART
+1 MTRETEPTRTPT
-13 VRTRLADLWSHRKRI
+13 VRRRLAGLWSHRRRI
-28 AAALLAAAVLVGGFA
+28 AAAALAAALLLGGFA
-43 AYQRYFAVTRVAFVN
+43 AYQHYLAVTRVAFVN

-73 GAVRVEA
+73 GAVRVES
-80 LDMAALDRAAGYPV
+80 LDLASLDRVADHPV
-94 VYVFGR
+94 AYVFGR
-100 GLQLDQTQIEHL
+100 GLQLDETQLEHL
-112 REAGRGGTRLFV
+112 REAGRRGTRLFV

-129 PALDVTNLGG
+129 PALDVTNLRG
-139 PLLDA
+139 PQLDA

-170 KSFRSDPVEPPVER
+170 KSFRADPVEPPVER

-193 DDLTLESVDAFDA
+193 DDLTFETVDAFDA
-206 YYDAQGLRKPDAP
+206 YYDAQGLAKPDAP
-219 KIALLTSVPGPFN
+219 KIALITSVPGPFN

-238 DAFIGALEGRAW
+238 DAFIRALEGRAW
-250 NVYPIAAVE
+250 NVYPMAAAE
-259 QRLDFLQRI
+259 KRLDFLKRI

-290 AWLRERD
+290 GWLRERD

-303 LSVFQNHDEW
+303 VSVFQNHDDW
-313 VTDQQ
+313 VRDQQ
-318 GMAGALLTMS
+318 GMAGSMLTMS

-335 GGIAPYAVAA
+335 GGVAPYAVAA
-345 QYTDADGYEIFDA
+345 QFTDADGYEIFDA
-358 VPGRLDTFCDLVE
+358 LPERLETFGDLVE
-371 RWLALRA
+371 RWLALKA

-433 FWDLV
+433 FWALV
-438 QAKGPVLGPYARG
+438 QAKGPVMGPYARG

-459 GEPALV
+459 GAPALV

-470 AAWVAEDLEPGMRD
+470 AAWVEADLEPGMRD

-511 RVEFGNVVILPQPLP
+511 RVQFGNVVILPQPLP

-537 GARKAPP
+537 GAQKAPP

-573 FTPWKQIALSTFD
+573 FTPWKQIALSDFD
-586 WSDALVGGLPHVYVY
+586 WADALVGGLPHVYVY

-613 RRSYATTVTHLTPP
+613 RRSYAATVTHLTPP

-640 RDRLDSFRNAAEGP
+640 RDRLDSYRNAADGP

-681 ASWSADE
+681 AAWSADE

-701 EKVAQ
+701 EKITQ
-706 GLYTLGNAFTAAE
+706 GLYTLGSAFTADE
-719 VDATAEL
+719 VDSTAEL

-740 TAKGAVEADDLED
+740 TVKGAVEADDLED

-766 DAYARRVAGR
+766 DAYARRAAGGN
-776 DAGAVLADLVADADL
+776 AGSVLSGLVADADL

-818 GSRGR
+818 GARNR
-823 PGAKASR
+823 PDAAVPEAR
-830 ADAGELE
+830 AGELE

-874 ERARTIAAVIP
+874 ERAKTIAAVVP

-890 IEIAEDPDVFALI
+890 IEIAEDPDVFVLL
-903 EAMQD
+903 ETMQVE
-908 AALRERT
+908 ALRERT

-933 RLAEERLA
+933 RLAAERLA
-941 FALDAPQVEA
+941 LALDAPQVEA
-951 LERAW
+951 LGRAW
-956 GHESAKGPAAAAG
+956 GHGSADGLVTAAS
-969 EDFERTLSVDIERM
+969 EDIEGA
-983 LSAVAFYREHRTT
+983 LSAVAFYREHRAT
-996 LGDQLRGVD
+996 LRDQLRDAD
-1005 APVAARLRKVLGDVA
+1005 APAADGLRKILDDPA
-1020 FDRRLDAAVG
+1020 FDPRLDAAVD
-1030 AAEVELEERAARDAE
+1030 AAGVELEARAARDAE

-1052 LEASVTGIDRHRD
+1052 LETSVAGIDRHRK

-1075 GSVAR
+1075 ESVAR
-1080 ALAGGYVDPS
+1080 GLAGGYVEPT
-1090 PGGDPILNPD
+1090 PGGDPIVNPD

-1131 LLDEHRSRHDAWP
+1131 LLDEHRRRHDAWP
-1144 RKVAFTLWPSDFI
+1144 KKVAFTLWPSDFI
-1157 ATEGATIGQI
+1157 GTEGATIGQI
-1167 FHLLGVEPVWDPFGR
+1167 FYLLGVEPVWDPFGR

-1227 AEARDADAH
+1227 AEARDAEAH
-1236 ANFVQAGRLRAEEV
+1236 ANFVEEGRLRAEEV
-1250 MKEKGLSPA
+1250 MMARGLSPA

-1274 GNYGTAIMEMV
+1274 GNYGTAIMGMV
-1285 ESGDRWEEDAQVAD
+1285 ESGDRWEDDAEVAG

-1312 DLWSFYAEGIFEAAL
+1312 ELWSFYADGIFEAAL
-1327 ADTEIVVQPRESHT
+1327 AGTEVVVQPRESHT

-1386 LTETVWTE
+1386 LNETVWTE

-1399 LNPAWIGE
+1399 LNPAYIGE
-1407 LQEGGASSA
+1407 MQEGGASSA
-1416 EQFAETFRN
+1416 ETFAETFRN

-1439 ALWNE
+1439 TLWNE
-1444 MYDVYVD
+1444 LYEVYVD
-1451 DRHGLGVE
+1451 DRHDLGVHD
-1459 AFFRR
+1459 FFRR

-1486 DATAEQVA
+1486 DATAQQVA

-1522 TFIAE
+1522 SFIAE
-1527 QAPADLAAAYRTEL
+1527 QAPADLASAYRSEL
-1541 QRNLTSS
+1541 QRNLTTS
-1548 VELTEASVVLAEQDA
+1548 VELTEASVVLAQQDA

-1569 TAASGPSPAR
+1569 AAANRPAPAR
-1579 AAWLGAVL
+1579 LAWLGVVL
-1587 VGVLFAVALLVLRRR
+1587 AGGLFVVALLVLRRR
-1602 RTTT
+1602 RSTS

>member
-1 MTATTGPTRART
+1 MIARTEPTRLRA

-28 AAALLAAAVLVGGFA
+28 AAAVLAAAVLWSGFA
-43 AYQRYFAVTRVAFVN
+43 AYQRHLAVTRVAFVN

-66 IERARQS
+66 IERARPH
-73 GAVRVEA
+73 GAVRIEP
-80 LDMAALDRAAGYPV
+80 LDMAALDRAADYPV
-94 VYVFGR
+94 VYIFGR
-100 GLQLDQTQIEHL
+100 GLQLEETQLEHL
-112 REAGRGGTRLFV
+112 REAGRRGARLFV

-129 PALDVTNLGG
+129 PALDVTNLRG
-139 PLLDA
+139 PQLDA
-144 ANGYLEF
+144 ANAYLEF

-170 KSFRSDPVEPPVER
+170 KSLRSDPVQPPVER

-193 DDLTLESVDAFDA
+193 DDLTFESVDAFDA
-206 YYDAQGLRKPDAP
+206 YYEAQGLAKPGAP
-219 KIALLTSVPGPFN
+219 NIALITSVPGPFN

-238 DAFIGALEGRAW
+238 DAFIHALEGRAW
-250 NVYPIAAVE
+250 NVYPMASAE
-259 QRLDFLQRI
+259 KRLDFLKEI
-268 DPDLVVLMPHG
+268 EPDLVVLMPHG

-290 AWLRERD
+290 GWLRERD

-303 LSVFQNHDEW
+303 VSVFQNHDDW

-318 GMAGALLTMS
+318 GMAGAMLTMS

-335 GGIAPYAVAA
+335 GGVAPYAVAA
-345 QYTDADGYEIFDA
+345 QFTDADGYEIFDA
-358 VPGRLDTFCDLVE
+358 LPARLDTFCDLVE
-371 RWLALRA
+371 RWLALKA

-402 SLEVAPSLLN
+402 SMEVAPSLLN

-426 LPETDDE
+426 LPETDDK
-433 FWDLV
+433 FWELV
-438 QAKGPVLGPYARG
+438 QTKGPVLGPYARG
-451 AFEEYVAT
+451 AFEEFLDV
-459 GEPALV
+459 GDPALV
-465 PAAEY
+465 PAGEY
-470 AAWVAEDLEPGMRD
+470 AAWVEADLEPGMRD

-511 RVEFGNVVILPQPLP
+511 RVRFGNVVILPQPLP
-526 GAGDDTFRLVH
+526 GVGDDTFRLVH
-537 GARKAPP
+537 GAQKAPP

-551 LWTRNAFGADAVMH
+551 LWTRNAFEADAVMH

-573 FTPWKQIALSTFD
+573 FTPWKQIALSAFD

-601 VMSNVGEGIIAK
+601 IMSNVGEGIIAK
-613 RRSYATTVTHLTPP
+613 RRSYAATVTHLTPP

-640 RDRLDSFRNAAEGP
+640 RERLNSYRNAADGP
-654 VRAEHARTIRR
+654 VRAEHARTIQR
-665 LATEMNLHV
+665 LATELSVHV

-681 ASWSADE
+681 AAWSADDF
-688 MFRLSNHVETIDG
+688 FRLSNHVETIDG

-706 GLYTLGNAFTAAE
+706 GLYTLGNAFTTGE
-719 VDATAEL
+719 IDATAEL

-740 TAKGAVEADDLED
+740 TVKGAVDAAELED

-776 DAGAVLADLVADADL
+776 DAETVLSDLVADADR

-796 WREAS
+796 WREAA

-818 GSRGR
+818 GGR
-823 PGAKASR
+823 ARPDATVSEAR
-830 ADAGELE
+830 AGELE

-845 HPRKVEFVERLQSEQ
+845 HPRKAEFVERLQSEQ

-874 ERARTIAAVIP
+874 ERAKTIAAVIP

-890 IEIAEDPDVFALI
+890 IEIAEDPDVFALL
-903 EAMQD
+903 EVMQD
-908 AALRERT
+908 TALRERT
-915 FALLK
+915 FALLE

-933 RLAEERLA
+933 RLAAERLA

-951 LERAW
+951 LGRAW
-956 GHESAKGPAAAAG
+956 GHESAGELVTAA
-969 EDFERTLSVDIERM
+969 SKDIEQA
-983 LSAVAFYREHRTT
+983 LSAAAFYREHRTA
-996 LGDQLRGVD
+996 LRGQLRNVD
-1005 APVAARLRKVLGDVA
+1005 APAADRLRKILDDPA
-1020 FDRRLDAAVG
+1020 FDRRLDGAVG
-1030 AAEVELEERAARDAE
+1030 AAGIELEERAARDAE

-1052 LEASVTGIDRHRD
+1052 LEASVAGIDRHRA
-1065 GLRDSSDLEL
+1065 GLRDSTDLEL

-1080 ALAGGYVDPS
+1080 ALAGGYVEPT
-1090 PGGDPILNPD
+1090 PGGDPIVNPD

-1107 LFSIDAEKTPSP
+1107 LFSIDAEKTPSQ
-1119 EAWTVGR
+1119 EAWAVGR
-1126 GLAEA
+1126 VLAET
-1131 LLDEHRSRHDAWP
+1131 LLEEHRRRHDAYP

-1157 ATEGATIGQI
+1157 GTEGATIGQI
-1167 FHLLGVEPVWDPFGR
+1167 FYLLGVEPVWDPFGR

-1236 ANFVQAGRLRAEEV
+1236 ANFVHAGRLRAEEV

-1285 ESGDRWEEDAQVAD
+1285 EAGDRWEDEAEVAG

-1312 DLWSFYAEGIFEAAL
+1312 ELWSFYAEGIFEAAL

-1386 LTETVWTE
+1386 LNETVWTE

-1399 LNPAWIGE
+1399 LNPAYIGE

-1444 MYDVYVD
+1444 LYEVYVD
-1451 DRHGLGVE
+1451 DRYDIGIE

-1478 ETVRKGLW
+1478 ETVRKGYW
-1486 DATAEQVA
+1486 EASARQVE
-1494 VLAELHTR
+1494 VLAELHTQ

-1513 FVCDNAALA
+1513 FVCDNASLA
-1522 TFIAE
+1522 SFIAE
-1527 QAPADLAAAYRTEL
+1527 QAPPELAASYLSEL
-1541 QRNLTSS
+1541 QRALTSS
-1548 VELTEASVVLAEQDA
+1548 VELTDASVVLAQQDA
-1563 EPRPAD
+1563 ETLPANVP
-1569 TAASGPSPAR
+1569 ASQPPAR
-1579 AAWLGAVL
+1579 RLAYLGAAIVAGL
-1587 VGVLFAVALLVLRRR
+1587 LAIALLVLRRR
-1602 RTTT
+1602 STT